1 MFYLIFLI
9 LGLLILGYILMDLY
23 LKISLKIKLLDEP
36 KEFNMHMSTTPTGSG
51 IIFVILYVI
60 FIAGIRI
67 LEINS
72 LIELT
77 YPNRFYLLNTFIVA
91 ISLMSFWD
99 DFKSIHPNIRFF
111 FQIIFVSFSLPL
123 INVEILNNY
132 LPLKLIL
139 FITIFYWVYQ
149 INCINFIDGLDGFLA
164 TYSIFFF
171 FNSFIYFFKFDPSN
185 FFFTFCIFIFLINII
200 FIFFNKPPAKIF
212 MGDSGSIFLGYAIGL
227 VSLYF
232 ASISRIDISI
242 SLICYP
248 IIDCSLTIIN
258 KVLKGR
264 YPWERLF
271 DYNFLK
277 PVKKFNQTHSYV
289 LRYFIFYKIL
299 ITKNLFL
306 QIFFNFYY
314 FFILSIIYTLVLILF
329 YNKNLKNKN
338 A

>member
-1 MFYLIFLI
+1 
-9 LGLLILGYILMDLY
+9 
-23 LKISLKIKLLDEP
+23 
-36 KEFNMHMSTTPTGSG
+36 
-51 IIFVILYVI
+51 
-60 FIAGIRI
+60 
-67 LEINS
+67 
-72 LIELT
+72 
-77 YPNRFYLLNTFIVA
+77 
-91 ISLMSFWD
+91 MSFWD

-111 FQIIFVSFSLPL
+111 FSNYICKFFTAL

-171 FNSFIYFFKFDPSN
+171 LILLFIFLNSIHQI
-185 FFFTFCIFIFLINII
+185 FFFTFCIFIFIINII

-277 PVKKFNQTHSYV
+277 
-289 LRYFIFYKIL
+289 L
-299 ITKNLFL
+299 
-306 QIFFNFYY
+306 
-314 FFILSIIYTLVLILF
+314 
-329 YNKNLKNKN
+329 
-338 A
+338 